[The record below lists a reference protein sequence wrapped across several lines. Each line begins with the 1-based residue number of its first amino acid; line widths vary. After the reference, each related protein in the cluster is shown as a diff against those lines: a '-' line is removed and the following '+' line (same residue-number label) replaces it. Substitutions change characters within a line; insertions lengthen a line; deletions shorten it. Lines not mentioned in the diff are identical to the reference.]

1 MNNTPSIAIIAALD
15 ENNAIGRQGG
25 LPWDLPEDLKHFRR
39 VTMGRPVI
47 MGRRTWE
54 SIGRPLPGREVI
66 VWTSRA
72 LDLPQGVHRAK
83 TQEQALE
90 LAYALSNHHR
100 EVIIAGGAGVY
111 EAFLPL
117 ASIFH
122 LTRVHATIPDADT
135 FFPAWDR
142 AEWQE
147 EARFTRAADAANPYA
162 CTTSKLIRKQ
172 P

>member
-54 SIGRPLPGREVI
+54 SIGRPLPGRLVI

-72 LDLPQGVHRAK
+72 
-83 TQEQALE
+83 
-90 LAYALSNHHR
+90 
-100 EVIIAGGAGVY
+100 
-111 EAFLPL
+111 
-117 ASIFH
+117 
-122 LTRVHATIPDADT
+122 
-135 FFPAWDR
+135 
-142 AEWQE
+142 
-147 EARFTRAADAANPYA
+147 
-162 CTTSKLIRKQ
+162 
-172 P
+172 